1 MTFDWPALCRR
12 TDIYKPRVI
21 IRVTNYEKNELK
33 ILIFKSGWQKSVK
46 FGLQSAPN
54 IWISNFTDCSL
65 IRIIHAKHGYNVFP
79 LIITFKKKA
88 YLKHLKVLS
97 LSYMLI
103 NTKYS
108 Y

>member
-1 MTFDWPALCRR
+1 MKKWIKD
-12 TDIYKPRVI
+12 
-21 IRVTNYEKNELK
+21 TNIEIKDGK
-33 ILIFKSGWQKSVK
+33 KSAD

-54 IWISNFTDCSL
+54 IWISDFTDYSL
-65 IRIIHAKHGYNVFP
+65 IRIIHAKHGYTVFP
-79 LIITFKKKA
+79 LINTFKKKA